1 MDEKDERDE
10 RIVTPKLREEDAL
23 FESNIRPRY
32 LKEYLGQTKAKEK
45 IGVFMEAARRRK
57 EALDHVLLYGPPGL
71 GKTTLAHIVA
81 NELGVRIH
89 ATSGPVIERIA
100 DLASILTHLDERDV
114 FFIDEIHRL
123 NRIVEEYLYSAMED
137 YKIDLMIGEGPT
149 AKSMKIGL
157 HKFTLI
163 GATTRTG
170 LITSPLRSR
179 FGVDL
184 RLDYYTTEELEEIIK
199 RSARI
204 LGVKITDD
212 GAHEVADRARG
223 TPRVANRL
231 LRRVRDFAE
240 VKADG
245 VINLDVAQS
254 ALDLLEVD
262 TLGLDNIDRAI
273 LSMIIQK
280 FKGGPVGIETI
291 AAAVSEDKDTI
302 EDVYEPYL
310 LRQGLLAKTPRGRT
324 ATLLAYSH
332 LKIKPLHEQSGLFNN

>member
-1 MDEKDERDE
+1 MDEKNERDE
-10 RIVTPKLREEDAL
+10 RIVTPKLQEEDAL

-45 IGVFMEAARRRK
+45 IGVFIEAARRRK

-149 AKSMKIGL
+149 AKSMKISV

-184 RLDYYTTEELEEIIK
+184 RLDYYTPEELEEIIK

-204 LGVKITDD
+204 LGVKITDE
-212 GAHEVADRARG
+212 GAREVAHRARG
-223 TPRVANRL
+223 TPRIANRL

-240 VKADG
+240 VRADG
-245 VINLDVAQS
+245 IINLDVAQS
-254 ALDLLEVD
+254 ALDMLEVD
-262 TLGLDNIDRAI
+262 SLGLDNIDRAI
-273 LSMIIQK
+273 LSAIIEK

-324 ATLLAYSH
+324 ATSLAYLH
-332 LKIKPLHEQSGLFNN
+332 LKIKPSHEQSGLFKN

>member
-1 MDEKDERDE
+1 MVER
-10 RIVTPKLREEDAL
+10 VVAPKLQEEDVL
-23 FESNIRPRY
+23 FESNLRPLNLRDF
-32 LKEYLGQTKAKEK
+32 LGQTKGKEK
-45 IGVFMEAARRRK
+45 VEIFIEAARRRQ

-81 NELGVRIH
+81 NELGVKIH

-100 DLASILTHLDERDV
+100 DLASILTHLNDGDV

-123 NRIVEEYLYSAMED
+123 NRVVEEYLYSAMED

-149 AKSMKIGL
+149 AKSMKIKL

-184 RLDYYTTEELEEIIK
+184 RLDYYTPEEIESILN
-199 RSARI
+199 RSSRI
-204 LGVKITDD
+204 LKVKITDD
-212 GAHEVADRARG
+212 GAHEISYRSRG
-223 TPRVANRL
+223 TPRIANRL

-245 VINLDVAQS
+245 VINLEVAKS
-254 ALDLLEVD
+254 ALGMLEVD
-262 TLGLDNIDRAI
+262 SLGLDTVDRAI
-273 LSMIIQK
+273 LTAIIEK

-291 AAAVSEDKDTI
+291 SAAVSEDKDTI
-302 EDVYEPYL
+302 EYVYEPYL

-324 ATLLAYSH
+324 VTPLAYTH
-332 LKIKPLHEQSGLFNN
+332 LNLKHPQGQGGLFRD

>member
-149 AKSMKIGL
+149 AKSMKISV

-254 ALDLLEVD
+254 ALDMLEVD
-262 TLGLDNIDRAI
+262 SLGLDSIDRAI

-324 ATLLAYSH
+324 ATSLAYSH
-332 LKIKPLHEQSGLFNN
+332 LQIKPLHEQSGLFNN

>member
-1 MDEKDERDE
+1 MVER
-10 RIVTPKLREEDAL
+10 VVAPKLQEEDVF
-23 FESNIRPRY
+23 FESNLRPLNLRDF
-32 LKEYLGQTKAKEK
+32 LGQTKAKEK
-45 IGVFMEAARRRK
+45 VEIFIEAARRRQ
-57 EALDHVLLYGPPGL
+57 ETLDHVLLYGPPGL

-81 NELGVRIH
+81 TELGVKIH

-100 DLASILTHLDERDV
+100 DLASILTHLNDGDV

-123 NRIVEEYLYSAMED
+123 NRVVEEYLYSAMED

-149 AKSMKIGL
+149 AKSMKIKL

-184 RLDYYTTEELEEIIK
+184 RLDYYTPEEIE
-199 RSARI
+199 RI
-204 LGVKITDD
+204 LNRSSRILKVKITDD
-212 GAHEVADRARG
+212 GVHEISYRSRG
-223 TPRVANRL
+223 TPRIANRL

-245 VINLDVAQS
+245 IINLEVAKS
-254 ALDLLEVD
+254 ALEMLEVD
-262 TLGLDNIDRAI
+262 SLGLDTVDRAI
-273 LSMIIQK
+273 LTAIIEK

-291 AAAVSEDKDTI
+291 SAAVSEDKDTI
-302 EDVYEPYL
+302 EYVYEPYL
-310 LRQGLLAKTPRGRT
+310 LRQGLLAKTPRGRAVT
-324 ATLLAYSH
+324 SLAYTH
-332 LKIKPLHEQSGLFNN
+332 LNLKHPQGQGGLFKD

>member
-1 MDEKDERDE
+1 MVER
-10 RIVTPKLREEDAL
+10 VVAPKLQEDDLL
-23 FESNIRPRY
+23 FESNLRPLNLRDFF
-32 LKEYLGQTKAKEK
+32 GQTKAKEK
-45 IGVFMEAARRRK
+45 VGIFIEAARRRQ

-81 NELGVRIH
+81 NELGVKIH

-100 DLASILTHLDERDV
+100 DLASILTHLNDGDV

-123 NRIVEEYLYSAMED
+123 NRVVEEYLYSAMED

-149 AKSMKIGL
+149 AKSMKIKL

-184 RLDYYTTEELEEIIK
+184 RLDYYTPEEIE
-199 RSARI
+199 RI
-204 LGVKITDD
+204 LNRSSRILKVKITDE
-212 GAHEVADRARG
+212 GSHEISYRSRG
-223 TPRVANRL
+223 TPRIANRL

-245 VINLDVAQS
+245 IINLEVAKG
-254 ALDLLEVD
+254 ALEMLEVD
-262 TLGLDNIDRAI
+262 SLGLDNVDRAI
-273 LSMIIQK
+273 LSAIIEK

-291 AAAVSEDKDTI
+291 SAAVSEDKDTI

-310 LRQGLLAKTPRGRT
+310 LRQGLLTKTPRGRT
-324 ATLLAYSH
+324 VTPLAYTH
-332 LKIKPLHEQSGLFNN
+332 LNLKPAHTQSGLFKD

>member
-245 VINLDVAQS
+245 IINLDVAQS

-262 TLGLDNIDRAI
+262 SLGLDNIDRAI

>member
-1 MDEKDERDE
+1 MVER
-10 RIVTPKLREEDAL
+10 VVAPKLQEEDLL
-23 FESNIRPRY
+23 FESNLRP
-32 LKEYLGQTKAKEK
+32 LNLGDFLGQSKAKEK
-45 IGVFMEAARRRK
+45 VEIFIEAARRRR

-81 NELGVRIH
+81 NELGVKIH

-100 DLASILTHLDERDV
+100 DLASILTHLNDGDV

-123 NRIVEEYLYSAMED
+123 NRVVEEYLYSAMED

-149 AKSMKIGL
+149 AKSMKIKL
-157 HKFTLI
+157 HRFTLI

-184 RLDYYTTEELEEIIK
+184 RLDYYTPEEIERILN

-204 LGVKITDD
+204 LKVKITDE
-212 GAHEVADRARG
+212 GVQEISYRSRG
-223 TPRVANRL
+223 TPRIANRL

-245 VINLDVAQS
+245 IINLEVAKN
-254 ALDLLEVD
+254 ALEMLEVD
-262 TLGLDNIDRAI
+262 SLGLDNVDRAI
-273 LSMIIQK
+273 LIAIIQK

-291 AAAVSEDKDTI
+291 SAAVSEDKDTI

-310 LRQGLLAKTPRGRT
+310 LRQGLLAKTPRGRAVT
-324 ATLLAYSH
+324 SLAYTH
-332 LKIKPLHEQSGLFNN
+332 LNLKQTHPQGGLFRD